1 MQSSIAM
8 QSIILDK
15 KLGTERKYTSSP
27 VDVIEAAG
35 KLEELT
41 KHAGNPAFAPFP
53 LPYSCL
59 PHATS
64 SRRLRRVP
72 TTRGER
78 SLVSDHQ
85 DPAAYSTHAGCR
97 KGGSSR
103 SQDILQSTRRHVLGA
118 EEKPNEDAASASKHR
133 ELCTDFECS
142 SFASRADF
150 ADMLCDRARRLHM
163 KRCGRLASEIGHS
176 WSNPCLQASVFMC
189 TTIFGI
195 LSLLALNL
203 FELYFTYKMALVF
216 FFLDMLLCSVVG
228 LDAQGANPQGAVCMQ
243 SAKEY
248 YDTTEFSVT
257 HCDSESHKRSG
268 WCTRLPT

>member
-1 MQSSIAM
+1 MQSM
-8 QSIILDK
+8 ILDK

-27 VDVIEAAG
+27 VDVIEAAES
-35 KLEELT
+35 LEELT

-53 LPYSCL
+53 FPYSCR

-64 SRRLRRVP
+64 SRRLRRIP

-78 SLVSDHQ
+78 SLASEHQ

-97 KGGSSR
+97 KGGRSR
-103 SQDILQSTRRHVLGA
+103 SKDMLHSTHRRRHVLGA
-118 EEKPNEDAASASKHR
+118 QEKPNEDAACASKHR
-133 ELCTDFECS
+133 ELCADFECS

-150 ADMLCDRARRLHM
+150 AEMLCDRARHLHM

-176 WSNPCLQASVFMC
+176 WSNPCLQASVFMF

-195 LSLLALNL
+195 LSLLALNV
-203 FELYFTYKMALVF
+203 FELYLTYKMALVF

-228 LDAQGANPQGAVCMQ
+228 LDAQEANPQGAVCLD
-243 SAKEY
+243 SAKGY

-257 HCDSESHKRSG
+257 HCDSESHKRSE
-268 WCTRLPT
+268 W